1 MTLDSTTFVGAAAA
15 PPRSFMSGT
24 RVAERPGRRISVRAD
39 AVADRSASTRNLF
52 ILLSTACGS
61 GKLFSTTISTNGNNL
76 DYHLGRNHLVSS

>member
-15 PPRSFMSGT
+15 PPRSFMSGA

-52 ILLSTACGS
+52 ILLSTAWIF
-61 GKLFSTTISTNGNNL
+61 KLFDDNLDYPDTISTIISGEII
-76 DYHLGRNHLVSS
+76 